1 MTGNRVIR
9 FTTAAVV
16 CAVAGFAAVVSYSHI
31 YGLGRAYGQDGTA
44 ARLLPLSVDG
54 LILAASLVLLHEARN
69 DRDAPGLARLMLWLG
84 IGATIGAN
92 LSYGAGYGL
101 LGALI
106 SAWPAV
112 AFIGAVEI
120 VMQLV
125 RRSRGPRAATS
136 VPEVPGDVEQA
147 VRAAYAASVAA
158 GQPLSQRAMAE
169 RFGLSRRRVGQL
181 VTQVTASGNGHLPG
195 NEEA

>member
-1 MTGNRVIR
+1 MIR
-9 FTTAAVV
+9 LATAAVV
-16 CAVAGFAAVVSYSHI
+16 CAVAAFAAIVSYSHI
-31 YGLGRAYGQDGTA
+31 YGLGRAHGQDGTA

-69 DRDAPGLARLMLWLG
+69 GRDAPRLARFMLWLG
-84 IGATIGAN
+84 IAATIGAN
-92 LSYGAGYGL
+92 IAYGAGYGL

-112 AFIGAVEI
+112 AFIGSVEI
-120 VMQLV
+120 AMQQV
-125 RRSRGPRAATS
+125 RRARVPQMANIGPV

-147 VRAAYAASVAA
+147 VRAAYAASVSA

-169 RFGLSRRRVGQL
+169 RFGLSRRKVSQLITTIAVDSNGQL
-181 VTQVTASGNGHLPG
+181 PDARK
-195 NEEA
+195 A